1 LESPSLDGTVP
12 AQGQA
17 RRADNRLSTHI
28 ARAREM
34 AERARAERARSD
46 IRWRLGGTWVTI
58 EHPRAEPQE
67 PANQGEDQ
75 GLDRETPPS
84 LLEVAATAHR
94 KEQAPGGEPTVE
106 TN

>member
-1 LESPSLDGTVP
+1 MESQSLDGTVP
-12 AQGQA
+12 AQEPA
-17 RRADNRLSTHI
+17 RQADNRLSTHI

-58 EHPRAEPQE
+58 EHPRAEPKK
-67 PANQGEDQ
+67 PANRGENQ

-94 KEQAPGGEPTVE
+94 KEQAPGREPTV
-106 TN
+106 